1 MAAQQ
6 LQVGIELAQKAIL
19 LDTNHQYREAIPEY
33 NSAITFFS
41 EVLQDP
47 NCSEQKKSI
56 VSQKIQE
63 YHARVLLLLEAIGET
78 PESSDVQ
85 KQADNQPSQQPQ
97 AQQTQPQPQSQPQQ
111 SLPQQPTHD
120 QTQQPHPQQSFQQPQ
135 QPHPQQSFQQT
146 PFQTQQS
153 FQQPAQQQYY
163 DPNSRSIPYGQ
174 PTTNYVPPQQP
185 QQPQQTILAY
195 LPSPTGLLPITADLA
210 LQYMLDPLLIEYATK
225 HPKNVPNLQ
234 ASLTLAE
241 KAKEADVKQNYQQ
254 AVDLYTDVLE
264 RFRVAAAV
272 EQNPAIQSTLLTTM
286 SAYHERVEKI
296 KAMFQLQPRTLI
308 GLPSQ
313 TVSPPAMSS
322 HVSAPVRSDTVS
334 NLPQPPQLIKNANGE
349 ITESSTNGGPI
360 TVKKSTKKLAGLR
373 AGTIALE
380 ATVKT
385 NIVKAGDQVNI
396 SLFVDNRSSS
406 IVNCMKVK
414 FVRVSGKIGKDS
426 RKMILSR
433 QEYYQGSIFPLQAE
447 NSYRGDVIFPI
458 PKDQQLLIPHT
469 PCSFYFVVEADLPMT
484 KNLKVKVPLILTQ

>member
-185 QQPQQTILAY
+185 QQPQQ
-195 LPSPTGLLPITADLA
+195 
-210 LQYMLDPLLIEYATK
+210 Q
-225 HPKNVPNLQ
+225 N
-234 ASLTLAE
+234 
-241 KAKEADVKQNYQQ
+241 KQ
-254 AVDLYTDVLE
+254 
-264 RFRVAAAV
+264 R
-272 EQNPAIQSTLLTTM
+272 I
-286 SAYHERVEKI
+286 
-296 KAMFQLQPRTLI
+296 
-308 GLPSQ
+308 
-313 TVSPPAMSS
+313 
-322 HVSAPVRSDTVS
+322 
-334 NLPQPPQLIKNANGE
+334 
-349 ITESSTNGGPI
+349 
-360 TVKKSTKKLAGLR
+360 
-373 AGTIALE
+373 
-380 ATVKT
+380 
-385 NIVKAGDQVNI
+385 
-396 SLFVDNRSSS
+396 
-406 IVNCMKVK
+406 
-414 FVRVSGKIGKDS
+414 
-426 RKMILSR
+426 
-433 QEYYQGSIFPLQAE
+433 
-447 NSYRGDVIFPI
+447 
-458 PKDQQLLIPHT
+458 
-469 PCSFYFVVEADLPMT
+469 
-484 KNLKVKVPLILTQ
+484 